1 VIEAL
6 GPNLWRWTAPSPH
19 WTPEKGAGSDAWEQ
33 DVGCVLYA
41 RDGTATLVDPLVAG
55 DEDALWA
62 FLDERTAGARVL
74 VALTAPWHRRS
85 AGDVAARYG
94 AEVWIHRAGLARL
107 AVAGARAFDGD
118 GAIAPGVEAL
128 VPAGVA
134 EGETAYWLPEHGVLV
149 AREVF
154 QGTADGLRYGVSPAA
169 ADRDALHA
177 WLHGLDRLPVRLVLP
192 THGPPAPDGRAAIR
206 AALARPPYG
215 ACSA

>member
-6 GPNLWRWTAPSPH
+6 APNLWRWTAPSPH
-19 WTPEKGAGSDAWEQ
+19 WTPDKGVGPDAWER

-41 RDGTATLVDPLVAG
+41 REGTATLVDPLVTG

-85 AGDVAARYG
+85 AAEVAGRYG
-94 AEVWIHRAGLARL
+94 AEVWIHRAGLPRL
-107 AVAGARAFDGD
+107 GVPGARAFGGD
-118 GAIAPGVEAL
+118 GAVAPGVEAL
-128 VPAGVA
+128 VPAGQG

-149 AREVF
+149 AGEVF
-154 QGTADGLRYGVSPAA
+154 QGTTEGLRYGVSPAA
-169 ADRDALHA
+169 ADRDALRA
-177 WLHGLDRLPVRLVLP
+177 WLHDLDRLPVGLVLP
-192 THGPPAPDGRAAIR
+192 THGPPARDGRAAIR

-215 ACSA
+215 AGSA